1 MLFSSTFITNGRAK
15 AIVTEVGMKTE
26 IGKIA
31 GMLIG
36 DNNQTTPLQQN
47 YRKLARLLALCLL

>member
-1 MLFSSTFITNGRAK
+1 MLFSSTFVTNGKAK
-15 AIVTEVGMKTE
+15 AVVTEVGMKTE

-36 DNNQTTPLQQN
+36 DDNQTTPLQQN
-47 YRKLARLLALCLL
+47 YHKLVK